1 MRSFTVVLTRVVLLC
16 VLLQPLAAQQ
26 WERLPLNGGQLDKLV
41 QNPYNE
47 KDIIGYNRQG
57 NFFRSKD
64 GGNSWDRMQNETFRF
79 DQSVMKFTFDPQGRI
94 YVTSLNGLWRSDAD
108 GVVWESLPVPGGD
121 HYAYVSRTKVTSDG
135 SIFVLDSDTGSLYKS
150 TDDGEI
156 WKEIG
161 PRYVKYERDFFASIE
176 NGNVI
181 LVLRR
186 DSIDVTTNGG
196 NAWTPYLIPGSVRS
210 NLHSFLRGGGLV
222 FRVTTGYD
230 NLEVFESCDT
240 GKTWQ
245 QLNGQTIQVVGGD
258 CNRIDGKHFHI
269 KATMDIISPA
279 NDFLGARFTV

>member
-1 MRSFTVVLTRVVLLC
+1 MRCFTVVLECMVLLC

-79 DQSVMKFTFDPQGRI
+79 DQSVMNFTFDPQGRI

-181 LVLRR
+181 LVLRM
-186 DSIDVTTNGG
+186 DSIDVTTNG
-196 NAWTPYLIPGSVRS
+196 
-210 NLHSFLRGGGLV
+210 
-222 FRVTTGYD
+222 
-230 NLEVFESCDT
+230 
-240 GKTWQ
+240 
-245 QLNGQTIQVVGGD
+245 
-258 CNRIDGKHFHI
+258 
-269 KATMDIISPA
+269 
-279 NDFLGARFTV
+279 